1 MLIVELDV
9 FEIFLDSSDF
19 LTNDQFLEVDET
31 VFNFKLLFLLLAN
44 LLLKVFTL
52 VPGRWVLENDFA

>member
-44 LLLKVFTL
+44 LFLKVFTL

>member
-1 MLIVELDV
+1 VLIVELDV

-44 LLLKVFTL
+44 LFLKVFTL

>member
-9 FEIFLDSSDF
+9 FEIFLESSDF

-31 VFNFKLLFLLLAN
+31 MFNFKLLFLLLAN
-44 LLLKVFTL
+44 LFLKVFTL
-52 VPGRWVLENDFA
+52 VPGRWILENDFA